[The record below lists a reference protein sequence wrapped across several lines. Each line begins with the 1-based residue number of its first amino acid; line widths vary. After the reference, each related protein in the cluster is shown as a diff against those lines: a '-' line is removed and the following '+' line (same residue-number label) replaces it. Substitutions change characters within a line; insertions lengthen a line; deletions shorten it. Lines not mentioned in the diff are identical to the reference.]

1 MSGGKV
7 LELKILKRNSQEL
20 KLEIEGEGHTFCN
33 LLESVLL
40 EDRDVEFAGYDV
52 PHPLISNTILFVRTK
67 KGKKPEE
74 ALIEAIKKIRDRGR
88 ELNKEIINALEE
100 WGKQGDHP

>member
-1 MSGGKV
+1 
-7 LELKILKRNSQEL
+7 LQLKILKRNSQEL

-40 EDRDVEFAGYDV
+40 EDKDVEFAGYDV
-52 PHPLISNTILFVRTK
+52 PHPLIANTIVFIRTK

-74 ALIEAIKKIRDRGR
+74 ALIEAIEKIRKRGR
-88 ELNKEIINALEE
+88 ELNQEINRALEE
-100 WGKQGDHP
+100 WEKKESAT

>member
-1 MSGGKV
+1 MQ
-7 LELKILKRNSQEL
+7 LKILKRNSQEL

-40 EDRDVEFAGYDV
+40 EDRSVEFAGYDV
-52 PHPLISNTILFVRTK
+52 PHPLISNTIIFIRTK

-74 ALIEAIKKIRDRGR
+74 ALIEAIEKIRQRGR
-88 ELNKEIINALEE
+88 ELSQEINNALKE
-100 WGKQGDHP
+100 WKEKEATS

>member
-1 MSGGKV
+1 
-7 LELKILKRNSQEL
+7 LQLKILKRNSQEL

-40 EDRDVEFAGYDV
+40 EDKDVEFAGYDV
-52 PHPLISNTILFVRTK
+52 PHPLIANTTVFIRTK

-74 ALIEAIKKIRDRGR
+74 ALIEAIEKIRKMGR
-88 ELNKEIINALEE
+88 ELNQEINRALEE
-100 WGKQGDHP
+100 WEKKESAT

>member
-1 MSGGKV
+1 MNRGRF
-7 LELKILKRNSQEL
+7 LQLKILKRNSQEL

-40 EDRDVEFAGYDV
+40 EDKDVEFAGYDV
-52 PHPLISNTILFVRTK
+52 PHPLIANTTVFIRTK

-74 ALIEAIKKIRDRGR
+74 ALIEAIEKIRKMGR
-88 ELNKEIINALEE
+88 ELNQEINRALEE
-100 WGKQGDHP
+100 WEKKESAT

>member
-1 MSGGKV
+1 MNGGTG
-7 LELKILKRNSQEL
+7 LQLKILKRNSQEL

-40 EDRDVEFAGYDV
+40 EDRSVEFAGYDV
-52 PHPLISNTILFVRTK
+52 PHPLISNTIIFIRTK

-74 ALIEAIKKIRDRGR
+74 ALIEAIEKIRQRGR
-88 ELNKEIINALEE
+88 ELSQEINNALKE
-100 WGKQGDHP
+100 WKEKEATS